1 VPEQLDRATYLRQVA
16 DAVDLQP
23 TEVGEV
29 LEELNSHLSDAAAG
43 WRESGLDPD
52 DAERRALHGLGEP
65 AQLGRELGRAR
76 HRRRYLLAA
85 AGGGI
90 WSAFTFG
97 IWSFLFVW
105 ILFGGLGLLATVATV
120 SVLNGL
126 RIESGNWLSG
136 PAGSLMTVALI
147 TLWFAWMGWVLPQR
161 VARAA
166 RRSVQGVQRAVG
178 IAGFAIGTAMLWTL
192 PTLTLDPVMAIGL
205 PLGPLA
211 FLLAAQRPCRGTDP
225 FPATKF
231 TTRLGIAVAVVAAT
245 VVLGLATMGPST
257 PIERGFGFDVSQL
270 GMSDFPGLDAADP
283 RPSVSFQIASGSSPT
298 LTASAFYPDDA
309 WFSAFAARYPTTSL
323 EVWPLVAST
332 SDLYVPGP
340 APLQTMQFA
349 TTQRAFDNPITMTM
363 AMPRTPELVTSVL
376 VAVGTDGSRVVIGPP
391 DANLTPT
398 WHGTLF
404 DWWFAGR

>member
-1 VPEQLDRATYLRQVA
+1 VPEPLERASYLRQVA

-52 DAERRALHGLGEP
+52 DAERRALRGLGDP
-65 AQLGRELGRAR
+65 AQLGRELGKAR
-76 HRRRYLLAA
+76 HERRQLLAA

-90 WSAFTFG
+90 WSALTFG

-105 ILFGGLGLLATVATV
+105 ILFGGLGLVVTVATV
-120 SVLNGL
+120 SVLHGF
-126 RIESGNWLSG
+126 RIETGNWLSG
-136 PAGSLMTVALI
+136 PAGSLITVALT

-166 RRSVQGVQRAVG
+166 RRSVRGVQRAVG
-178 IAGFAIGTAMLWTL
+178 IGGFAIGTAILWTL
-192 PTLTLDPVMAIGL
+192 PTLIMDPVLAIGL

-211 FLLAAQRPCRGTDP
+211 FLVAAQRPCRATDP
-225 FPATKF
+225 FPVT
-231 TTRLGIAVAVVAAT
+231 TLRTRLGLAVAVATAT
-245 VVLGLATMGPST
+245 VVMGLATMGPST
-257 PIERGFGFDVSQL
+257 PMERGFGFDVSHI
-270 GMSDFPGLDAADP
+270 GMSDFPGLDPADS
-283 RPSVSFQIASGSSPT
+283 RPSVSFQVTPGTSPT

-309 WFSAFAARYPTTSL
+309 WLTAFAARYPTTSL
-323 EVWPLVAST
+323 EIWPLVAAT

-340 APLQTMQFA
+340 APLATMQFA
-349 TTQRAFDNPITMTM
+349 TTSTAFDNPITMAM
-363 AMPRTPELVTSVL
+363 AMPRTPELVTTVL
-376 VAVGTDGSRVVIGPP
+376 VAVGSDGSRVVIGPP
-391 DANLTPT
+391 DANQTPT

-404 DWWFAGR
+404 DWWFAGG